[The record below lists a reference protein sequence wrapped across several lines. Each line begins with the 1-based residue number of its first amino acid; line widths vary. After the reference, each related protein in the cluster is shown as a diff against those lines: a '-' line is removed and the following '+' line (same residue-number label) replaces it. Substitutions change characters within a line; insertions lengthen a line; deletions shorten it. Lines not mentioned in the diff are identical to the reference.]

1 MKYKMTNFLFLILSG
16 MFLLIHTLLAGDEN
30 ELRIGMIIDGP
41 WKKNVQYISLIKS
54 EILELTGSEFAVSF
68 PEEKQI
74 EGNWDISRIK
84 TAVTEMLNDPDVD
97 LILTL
102 GVIASHEIATKEK
115 LKKPVIAPFILN
127 PKMQGVPLEKGISG
141 LKNLNYIH
149 TPFTSENTLMDFRRV
164 VKFNSMAYLI
174 NKSYLETIP
183 ALKENIIGLTKKV
196 GIQAF
201 IYEVD
206 QSIDDV
212 LAQFPPNIEAVYV
225 SPLLNLPDYEYDH
238 LISELKKRKLPS
250 FTLLGTTDVQR
261 GFYTT
266 NRPDILPR
274 VARRIAINI
283 QRILIG
289 DKAEEIS
296 VYFDPGEEITIN
308 MATVREIGKYP
319 KVDVLTEAEL
329 INTERIARGQIL
341 TLEEAVFEAVDANL
355 DVIAR
360 NKFVS
365 AGEEN
370 IAVARSPLFPQLDLY
385 GQGVMI
391 DKDRA
396 ETSFGTQPEK
406 MVSATLSGRQ
416 LIYNEPVWA
425 NLSIQNSIQLS
436 REAELNQLELDIM
449 LDAATALFDVLR
461 AINIENIEKE
471 NLKRTKSNLE
481 MARVRES
488 VGSADPSEVYRWES
502 QLAQNRNT
510 VIQVI
515 AARNIARINLN
526 RILHRKLDEQYIVLE
541 NNLYTDELSKDENI
555 FKKYLTDIRTFD
567 ILPDFLVKEGLANS
581 PELNGLQN
589 AINAQERA
597 LTSAT
602 NSFWAPTLALQADY
616 TSVLK
621 RAGAGSERISFI
633 PGTSPPDDNFWNVAL
648 NLSFPIFH
656 GAERL
661 ATRRQSSEELDRLRY
676 EYNSAAEKLE
686 QWIRSRLYIVGASFA
701 AIEQTRLAAEAAN
714 KSLEVV
720 QDGYAQGMVS
730 ILGLLDAQNQ
740 ALVSSELASNAIFD
754 FIIELMTTERALGK
768 FYLQMNDDEI
778 EGLRNRLEAYL
789 SEQ

>member
-1 MKYKMTNFLFLILSG
+1 MNYKKTKSLYLMLSGIFLFVY
-16 MFLLIHTLLAGDEN
+16 TLLASDKN

-41 WKKNVQYISLIKS
+41 WKKNIEYISLIKS
-54 EILELTGSEFAVSF
+54 EILELTGTEFDVNF
-68 PEEKQI
+68 PDDKQI
-74 EGNWDISRIK
+74 EGNWDRSRIK
-84 TAVTEMLNDPDVD
+84 TAVTEMLKDPEVD

-115 LKKPVIAPFILN
+115 LQKPVVAPFILD
-127 PKMQGVPLEKGISG
+127 PEMQGVPLEEGASG

-149 TPFTSENTLMDFRRV
+149 TPFTSENTLSDFRGV
-164 VKFNSMAYLI
+164 VHFKSMAYLI
-174 NKSYLETIP
+174 NKSYVETIP
-183 ALKENIIGLTKKV
+183 ALKENIIQLTKNL
-196 GIQAF
+196 GIQVT
-201 IYEVD
+201 IYEVE
-206 QSIDDV
+206 QSVDEV
-212 LAQFPPNIEAVYV
+212 LAQFPPDIEAVYV
-225 SPLLNLPDYEYDH
+225 SPLLALPDYEYDH
-238 LISELKKRKLPS
+238 LINELKQRKLPS
-250 FTLLGTTDVQR
+250 FALLGTTDVQR

-266 NRPDILPR
+266 NRPDIFPR

-283 QRILIG
+283 QRMLIG
-289 DKAEEIS
+289 DKAAEIP

-308 MATVREIGKYP
+308 MATVREIGIYP

-329 INTERIARGQIL
+329 INVDQVDTGQIL
-341 TLEEAVFEAVDANL
+341 TLEEAIFGAVDANL
-355 DVIAR
+355 DVMAK

-370 IAVARSPLFPQLDLY
+370 IAIARSPLFPQLDLY

-406 MVSATLSGRQ
+406 MVTATLSGTQ

-425 NLSIQNSIQLS
+425 NLSIQNSVQLS

-449 LDAATALFDVLR
+449 LDASTAFFDVLR

-488 VGSADPSEVYRWES
+488 VGSAEPSEVYRWES
-502 QLAQNRNT
+502 QIAQNRNV

-515 AARNIARINLN
+515 AVRNIARINLN
-526 RILHRKLDEQYIVLE
+526 RILHRKLDQQYMILE
-541 NNLYTDELSKDENI
+541 KNSYTDELNKEDNI
-555 FKKYLTDIRTFD
+555 FTKYLTDIRTFD
-567 ILPDFLVKEGLANS
+567 ILPDFLVQEGLLNS
-581 PELNGLQN
+581 PELKALQN
-589 AINAQERA
+589 AIDAQERA

-621 RAGAGSERISFI
+621 REGAGSEKISFI
-633 PGTSPPDDNFWNVAL
+633 PGVSPADDTFWNVAL

-656 GAERL
+656 GAERF
-661 ATRRQSSEELDRLRY
+661 AVRRQSSEELDRLRF
-676 EYNSAAEKLE
+676 EYKSVAEKIE
-686 QWIRSRLYIVGASFA
+686 QLIRSRIYVVGASFA
-701 AIEQTRLAAEAAN
+701 AIEQTRLASEAAN

-730 ILGLLDAQNQ
+730 ILDLLDAQNQ
-740 ALVSSELASNAIFD
+740 ALVSAELASNAIFD
-754 FIIELMTTERALGK
+754 FIVELMTTERALGK
-768 FYLQMNDDEI
+768 FYLQMNNDEI
-778 EGLRNRLEAYL
+778 TGLQSRLEAYI